1 MNILNAKQT
10 KAADKYTMLQEEIS
24 SFELMEI
31 AGNQLFNAIK
41 AKHSS
46 LNEFIVFCGPGNNG
60 GDGLVI
66 AHLLNNNGYK
76 VFIYILKGNY
86 TKEFTD
92 NLTLIKENN
101 INYIELDN
109 SAQIKQIQV
118 NENAVLIDA
127 LYGIGITRSL
137 DGKAAELVT
146 KINQLKNHKL
156 SIDIPSG
163 LSPDY
168 VFSSTE
174 KNCIKANETLTVQLP
189 KLAFFFPE
197 NYQFVGNWSCVNI
210 GIPEDFIK
218 EQNCQFSFSTLN
230 EIKQILKP
238 RHPFGHKGTFG
249 HGLVIAGSNGK
260 YGAAILSSVATLK
273 TGCGLVS
280 AMVPDEMVFSLLSYA
295 PEIMTINRQK
305 TSQKNFHEYDAIA
318 FGPGVG
324 IDLINSQLLEQLVQN
339 YTKPLIIDADG
350 LTILSNNRHLYDIL
364 KPNILL
370 TPHPGEFDRLTHK
383 HADTF
388 DRIQTQIRF
397 SKKYNVNILLKGR
410 YSSITNS
417 KGQVWFN
424 TSGNC
429 GMATAGSG
437 DVLTGIVTSLCAQG
451 YEINDAAKLGA
462 YIHGYS
468 GDIAANCYSK
478 HSLVASDITKHIS
491 DFFKNFENN

>member
-1 MNILNAKQT
+1 MNILNAEQVKT
-10 KAADKYTMLQEEIS
+10 ADKYTMLQEEIS
-24 SFELMEI
+24 SLELMKI
-31 AGNQLFNAIK
+31 AGNQLYNTIK
-41 AKHSS
+41 SKHSS
-46 LNEFIVFCGPGNNG
+46 LNEFVVFCGPGNNG

-66 AHLLNNNGYK
+66 ARLLYK
-76 VFIYILKGNY
+76 HKTSVQVYILKGNY
-86 TKEFTD
+86 TTEFLY
-92 NLTLIKENN
+92 NLNLLKKTNVFIQE
-101 INYIELDN
+101 IDTT
-109 SAQIKQIQV
+109 QQIQQLKFKS
-118 NENAVLIDA
+118 NSIIIDA
-127 LYGIGITRSL
+127 LFGIGLSRPL
-137 DGKAAELVT
+137 DGKASELVSI
-146 KINQLKNHKL
+146 INQSKNYKIA
-156 SIDIPSG
+156 IDIPSG

-189 KLAFFFPE
+189 KLAFFFSE

-218 EQNCQFSFSTLN
+218 EQNCQFNFSTLN

-280 AMVPDEMVFSLLSYA
+280 AMVPEEMIFSLLSYA

-305 TSQKNFHEYDAIA
+305 NSKKNFHEYDTIA

-339 YTKPLIIDADG
+339 YTKSLIIDADG

-437 DVLTGIVTSLCAQG
+437 DVLTGIITSLCAQG